1 MASYNWLN
9 SSKKLGI
16 KWKVLKAFLL
26 EKEYIYLTEK
36 TKKINCYDKF
46 STNGGSGLF
55 YKKIDV
61 FNKPN
66 GDVIK
71 DYQTKVTD
79 KGLKYLREELKKEGL
94 INGDNVGQGSK

>member
-1 MASYNWLN
+1 MASYNWRDSTKMLN
-9 SSKKLGI
+9 V
-16 KWKVLKAFLL
+16 KWKDLKSFLL
-26 EKEYIYLTEK
+26 EHGYIYLTEK
-36 TKKINCYDKF
+36 TKKINCYDKY

-55 YKKIDV
+55 YKKVDV

-79 KGLKYLREELKKEGL
+79 RGIKFFKEELKKEGL
-94 INGDNVGQGSK
+94 INGDNEC